1 MPSIYG
7 KWAFVPGLGWVWQP
21 GYYNPWYGIPQV
33 VNPPVR
39 AKAPTPPV
47 RGHQTV
53 MVGQGLAANPALGAP
68 SRLTINP
75 GSAGF
80 GVPRGS
86 VRHLDHLAKTM
97 DRTSRPVV
105 VATAPPVSTTATP
118 TGVVPGSRSPSS
130 TSIRA
135 GASSVIAPIG

>member
-1 MPSIYG
+1 
-7 KWAFVPGLGWVWQP
+7 QP

-39 AKAPTPPV
+39 TKVPAPPV

-53 MVGQGLAANPALGAP
+53 MVGLGLAANPALGAP
-68 SRLTINP
+68 RRLTINP

-86 VRHLDHLAKTM
+86 INHLDRVAKKI
-97 DRTSRPVV
+97 DHTSRPVV
-105 VATAPPVSTTATP
+105 VATRPPASTRAPST
-118 TGVVPGSRSPSS
+118 GFGGGSIP
-130 TSIRA
+130 
-135 GASSVIAPIG
+135 